1 MINGTFDWVYEEEFR
16 LRDGWRW
23 SPDGAHIAFWQLDA
37 SGIRDFLLI
46 DNTDSLYSFVKP
58 VQYPKAGTVNSAA
71 RVGVISS
78 HGGPIVWFEPSDDL
92 RNHYINRMGWAA
104 GSDTIFLQQLNR
116 LQNHLQV
123 ILGNIST
130 GAMETVFEERDD
142 AWVDVRSDDM
152 RWFDDGAYFTWVSES
167 DGWRRIYV
175 ISRDGS
181 EVRAI
186 SPEGE
191 DVIGEIVVDEAS
203 GSIYYT
209 AAPGDPTRRYL
220 YRVPID
226 GSRPAVRVTPEVPG
240 THTYQIAPGGAWAIH
255 TFSTFDTPSVI
266 DLVSLPSH
274 ETRRVL
280 MSNETLRR
288 RLAALQLP
296 KLEFFRVDIGDTE
309 LDGWVMKPTDFD
321 PSKKYPVLF
330 YVYGEAANQ
339 TVKDAWPGE
348 RGLWHRLLTDLGIVV
363 VSVDNRGTPSPRGR
377 AWRKFG
383 YGSVGYQSSA
393 DQAKAA
399 REIRKWPFID
409 STRVGVWGWSGGGT
423 STLNAMFRYPEVYD
437 VGISVA
443 PVTDRRYYDTI
454 YQERYM
460 GLPQDNPEG
469 YRLGSPITFA
479 QRLQGDLLLIH
490 GTGDDNVHYQNSEAL
505 INRLVEYNKLFSFMS
520 YPNRTHSI
528 SEGAGT
534 RRHLYGTMTRY
545 LMDKLLPA
553 R

>member
-1 MINGTFDWVYEEEFR
+1 
-16 LRDGWRW
+16 
-23 SPDGAHIAFWQLDA
+23 
-37 SGIRDFLLI
+37 
-46 DNTDSLYSFVKP
+46 
-58 VQYPKAGTVNSAA
+58 
-71 RVGVISS
+71 
-78 HGGPIVWFEPSDDL
+78 
-92 RNHYINRMGWAA
+92 
-104 GSDTIFLQQLNR
+104 
-116 LQNHLQV
+116 
-123 ILGNIST
+123 
-130 GAMETVFEERDD
+130 
-142 AWVDVRSDDM
+142 
-152 RWFDDGAYFTWVSES
+152 
-167 DGWRRIYV
+167 
-175 ISRDGS
+175 
-181 EVRAI
+181 
-186 SPEGE
+186 
-191 DVIGEIVVDEAS
+191 EIVVDEAS

-226 GSRPAVRVTPEVPG
+226 GSSPAVRITPEVPG

-266 DLVSLPSH
+266 DLVSLPNH
-274 ETRRVL
+274 ETHRVL

-348 RGLWHRLLTDLGIVV
+348 RGLWHRLLTDLGVVV

-383 YGSVGYQSSA
+383 YGSIGYQSSA

-437 VGISVA
+437 VGIAVA

-469 YRLGSPITFA
+469 YRLGSPISFA
-479 QRLQGDLLLIH
+479 QRLEGDLLLIH

-528 SEGAGT
+528 SEGVGT
-534 RRHLYGTMTRY
+534 KRHLYGTMTRY